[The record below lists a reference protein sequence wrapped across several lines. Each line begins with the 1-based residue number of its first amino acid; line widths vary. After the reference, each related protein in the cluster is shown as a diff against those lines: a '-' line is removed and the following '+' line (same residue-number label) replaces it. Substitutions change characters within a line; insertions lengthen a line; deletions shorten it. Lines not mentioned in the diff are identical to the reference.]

1 MPCSRV
7 LFGCRVL
14 KPGGKS
20 ILVSF
25 GVPDTRTDYLIQKSL
40 KWKLQPIITLRK
52 YPVLLWRVL
61 NLACPSMH
69 ECINVLI
76 VRLFIYRPINRT
88 IYRPNVEPVP
98 LLIDLLQRVIS
109 ARLLCDICSSIS
121 RLAPYIFE
129 KNHLQNLLSF
139 PPVELSLE

>member
-1 MPCSRV
+1 
-7 LFGCRVL
+7 
-14 KPGGKS
+14 
-20 ILVSF
+20 
-25 GVPDTRTDYLIQKSL
+25 
-40 KWKLQPIITLRK
+40 
-52 YPVLLWRVL
+52 
-61 NLACPSMH
+61 MH